1 MKKTEQFFSIE
12 LCYQG
17 TIDSKLDYELM
28 ELIPQIIA
36 DFDKVNCEWYF
47 SEATVKEPNHRLMG
61 WALSRNLSYYE
72 LVTLHNVLT
81 NVFEG
86 RVFII
91 RT

>member
-1 MKKTEQFFSIE
+1 MNETEQFFSIE

-17 TIDSKLDYELM
+17 SIDSQLDKELI
-28 ELIPQIIA
+28 ELIPQVIA

-47 SEATVKEPNHRLMG
+47 SEATLKEPHHRLMG
-61 WALSRNLSYYE
+61 WSLSRNLSYYE
-72 LVTLHNVLT
+72 LVALHNVLV
-81 NVFEG
+81 NIYGG